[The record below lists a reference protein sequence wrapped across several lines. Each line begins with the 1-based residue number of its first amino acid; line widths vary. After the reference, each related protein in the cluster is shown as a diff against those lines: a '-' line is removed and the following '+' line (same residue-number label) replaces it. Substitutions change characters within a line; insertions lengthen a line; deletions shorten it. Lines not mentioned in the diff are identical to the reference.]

1 LDLSI
6 SALDYQRGIKN
17 GDFTVEEFISKS
29 LERIESVDK
38 NLHAFLKLN
47 DLVLENAK
55 EIDRKIKSNQNVG
68 KCLGMP
74 ISVKDNICIAGSRTT
89 CGSKALEHFIAPYTA
104 TVVNKLNS
112 EDAIIIGK
120 TNLDE
125 FAMGLSTEFSAYGES
140 KNPWNTDYVPGG
152 SSGGSAVSVSA
163 NECIASLGSDTGG
176 SIRNPASFCSV
187 VGLKPTYGLVSRY
200 GLVSYSN
207 SIEQIGPL
215 TKTVKDSAFLLNI
228 ISGVD
233 SNDNTTIDNK
243 NQDYLKDLDTGIEG
257 KKIGI
262 ISEMTNSDGL
272 SDNVLNSTN
281 DAIKTFEKIGAN
293 CEYVSLQMVRYA
305 VAAYYTITSTEAGS
319 NLARYDNIRYGYEFD
334 SEGFEFN
341 SYISRARNMLG
352 PEVKRRM
359 ILGGFVPS
367 AGHAGKYFLK
377 ALKVKSKL
385 MSEIKR
391 IFEKFDFLIA
401 PTVPVQPFK
410 FGEKILDPNRLIDF
424 MMVDFNTVT
433 ANLTGIPAI
442 SVPYKITN
450 GLPIGIQIM
459 AKHQE
464 EHSLLQAAYA
474 LEKTVELPEVPI

>member
-1 LDLSI
+1 MDLTI
-6 SALDYQRGIKN
+6 SALNYQTSIKN
-17 GDFTVEEFISKS
+17 GDFTVEEFISKT
-29 LERIESVDK
+29 LDRIKSVDG

-47 DLVLENAK
+47 DLAVEKARD
-55 EIDRKIKSNQNVG
+55 IDRRIKSNENVG

-89 CGSKALEHFIAPYTA
+89 CASKALEHFIAPYTA

-125 FAMGLSTEFSAYGES
+125 FAMGLSTEYSAFGPS

-163 NECIASLGSDTGG
+163 NECIGSLGSDTGG

-200 GLVSYSN
+200 GLISYSN
-207 SIEQIGPL
+207 SIEQIGPV
-215 TKTVKDSAFLLNI
+215 TKTVEDSAFLLNI
-228 ISGVD
+228 ISGAD
-233 SNDNTTIDNK
+233 SNDNTTVDNK
-243 NQDYLKDLDTGIEG
+243 NQDYLKNIDAGIKG

-262 ISEMTNSDGL
+262 VSEMTNSEGL
-272 SDNVLNSTN
+272 SNEVLNATN
-281 DAIKTFEKIGAN
+281 DAIKTFERIGAD
-293 CEYVSLQMVRYA
+293 CEEVSLEMVRYA

-341 SYISRARNMLG
+341 SYISQARNKLG
-352 PEVKRRM
+352 PEVTRRM

-385 MSEIKR
+385 ISEINH
-391 IFEKFDFLIA
+391 IFEKFDFLIS
-401 PTVPVQPFK
+401 PTVPIQPFK
-410 FGEKILDPNRLIDF
+410 FGEKIQDPVSF
-424 MMVDFNTVT
+424 MLVDFNTVT
-433 ANLTGIPAI
+433 ASLTGKPAI
-442 SVPYKITN
+442 SVPYKIAN
-450 GLPIGIQIM
+450 GLPIGMQIM
-459 AKHQE
+459 TDSLKE
-464 EHSLLQAAYA
+464 NLLLQAAYA
-474 LEKTVELPEVPI
+474 LEKTVKLPEVPI